1 MQSTLYLILLA
12 FHGTRDDCIEGMSPL
27 YESKRDAEHR
37 SPSHSAYAIFL
48 RGGTYF
54 MPAGFDSRPCD
65 SAAGRRM
72 HATRYGSERASG
84 DPASGDPASG
94 DPASGEAASGE
105 AASGEAASG
114 EAAGNATGGS
124 WLIVSLGVLGIMGCL
139 GATSFFL
146 WVTEP

>member
-94 DPASGEAASGE
+94 
-105 AASGEAASG
+105 EAASG